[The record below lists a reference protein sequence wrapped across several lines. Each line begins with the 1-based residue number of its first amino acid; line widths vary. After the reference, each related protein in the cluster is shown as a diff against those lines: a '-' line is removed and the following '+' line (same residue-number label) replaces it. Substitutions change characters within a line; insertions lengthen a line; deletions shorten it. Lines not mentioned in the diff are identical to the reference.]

1 MVSVCWS
8 GLRGPIA
15 YSLLGGGIPTQ
26 NSGYVGHYTM
36 SLLSLK
42 LLCSVSALVLR
53 PMEFK
58 VLVLCPDPLEPIAP
72 RDASSP
78 VPLTVPSVLSSASNS
93 ESVNAFVPGSAAS
106 AATFALSLAPF
117 QSIPICSHHRL
128 GTCAPGR
135 LFAFSHRFRI
145 GRVAIN
151 CATLFFL
158 RRIEVRIRTIPA
170 SFIAPSS
177 DG

>member
-1 MVSVCWS
+1 
-8 GLRGPIA
+8 
-15 YSLLGGGIPTQ
+15 
-26 NSGYVGHYTM
+26 M

-42 LLCSVSALVLR
+42 LLRVVPALVPH

-58 VLVLCPDPLEPIAP
+58 ELVLRPDPLEPLAP

-78 VPLTVPSVLSSASNS
+78 IPVTVPSVVSSVSDF
-93 ESVNAFVPGSAAS
+93 ESVNTFVPGSTTSAAAS
-106 AATFALSLAPF
+106 TLSLSPF
-117 QSIPICSHHRL
+117 QSIPVFFHYRL
-128 GTCAPGR
+128 GTRAPVR
-135 LFAFSHRFRI
+135 LFAFSHRSRI

-158 RRIEVRIRTIPA
+158 WRIEVRIRKIPV
-170 SFIAPSS
+170 SFIAPAI